1 MQNRVATKSNYK
13 MTDFNNYTNKD
24 KTEHNLDWLYIPDH
38 PCRILIIGGS
48 GSGKRNALLN
58 LINHKSDVDKKYLY
72 AKYLHKPKYQFLIS
86 KPERGGLKHFNDP
99 KVFIEYSNDIQDV
112 HENVKY

>member
-1 MQNRVATKSNYK
+1 

-24 KTEHNLDWLYIPDH
+24 KTEHNLDWSYIPDH

-58 LINHKSDVDKKYLY
+58 LINHKSDVNKK
-72 AKYLHKPKYQFLIS
+72 
-86 KPERGGLKHFNDP
+86 
-99 KVFIEYSNDIQDV
+99 
-112 HENVKY
+112 